1 MAATRSIPATP
12 IVLICTQIALG
23 ARAAISHR
31 LPIDEGRPR
40 PRPESGEPGLLWR
53 LILVAIG
60 FGMALTGWFLIL
72 TVFLSFLGLPLFIFG
87 LALMQSQE
95 R

>member
-1 MAATRSIPATP
+1 MVQTTRELRPIAAPRGIRVERPVHDGGPRSEPASD
-12 IVLICTQIALG
+12 Q
-23 ARAAISHR
+23 
-31 LPIDEGRPR
+31 
-40 PRPESGEPGLLWR
+40 PGLLWR

-60 FGMALTGWFLIL
+60 SGMALTGWMLIL
-72 TVFLSFLGLPLFIFG
+72 TVFLSFLGLPLFMFG

>member
-1 MAATRSIPATP
+1 MVQTTRELRPIAVPSGIEPMAAPSRILVEHPVHDGGPRSEPASD
-12 IVLICTQIALG
+12 Q
-23 ARAAISHR
+23 
-31 LPIDEGRPR
+31 
-40 PRPESGEPGLLWR
+40 PGLLWR

-60 FGMALTGWFLIL
+60 FGLALTGWMLIL
-72 TVFLSFLGLPLFIFG
+72 TVFLSFLGLPLFMLG

>member
-1 MAATRSIPATP
+1 MVMTRELRPIAAPSQIRLERPVHDGGPRSEPA
-12 IVLICTQIALG
+12 
-23 ARAAISHR
+23 
-31 LPIDEGRPR
+31 
-40 PRPESGEPGLLWR
+40 SGQPGLLWR

-60 FGMALTGWFLIL
+60 SGMALTGWMLIL
-72 TVFLSFLGLPLFIFG
+72 TVFLSFLGLPLFMFG

>member
-1 MAATRSIPATP
+1 MVQTTTELRPVVARSGIEP
-12 IVLICTQIALG
+12 IVARSGIEVERLIQDG
-23 ARAAISHR
+23 
-31 LPIDEGRPR
+31 GPR
-40 PRPESGEPGLLWR
+40 SEPASGQPGLLWR
-53 LILVAIG
+53 LILVGVG
-60 FGMALTGWFLIL
+60 FGIALTGWMLIL

>member
-1 MAATRSIPATP
+1 MVMTRELRPIAAPSGIRLERPVHDGGPRSEPASD
-12 IVLICTQIALG
+12 Q
-23 ARAAISHR
+23 
-31 LPIDEGRPR
+31 
-40 PRPESGEPGLLWR
+40 PGLLWR

-60 FGMALTGWFLIL
+60 SGMALTGWMLIL
-72 TVFLSFLGLPLFIFG
+72 TVFLSFLGLPLFMFG

>member
-1 MAATRSIPATP
+1 MVQTTRELRPIAVPSGIRVEGMVSDPDLRSAAASA
-12 IVLICTQIALG
+12 
-23 ARAAISHR
+23 
-31 LPIDEGRPR
+31 
-40 PRPESGEPGLLWR
+40 EPGLLWR

-60 FGMALTGWFLIL
+60 FGIAVTGWMLVV
-72 TVFLSFLGLPLFIFG
+72 TVFLSFLGLPLFMFG

>member
-1 MAATRSIPATP
+1 MLQTTQTLRP
-12 IVLICTQIALG
+12 IVASKG
-23 ARAAISHR
+23 VEV
-31 LPIDEGRPR
+31 EGLVVERPR
-40 PRPESGEPGLLWR
+40 PQPESGQPGLLWR
-53 LILVAIG
+53 LILVLIG
-60 FGMALTGWFLIL
+60 FGMALTGWLLIL